1 MVPIWPKAARKKAPI
16 GRLVDERESRRSEDL
31 STRVAHGGELSLVKA
46 LGLQDLR
53 ANQSEG
59 VHGGCLKLAAPFP
72 AAKACVPQGD
82 ERSKSVATATG
93 AKVFV
98 VYRGFV
104 SWVTF

>member
-1 MVPIWPKAARKKAPI
+1 VQ
-16 GRLVDERESRRSEDL
+16 
-31 STRVAHGGELSLVKA
+31 A

-53 ANQSEG
+53 ADEGEG

-82 ERSKSVATATG
+82 ERVESVATATG